1 MRCVRYSYRRIE
13 YRHNFFFFRK
23 HERNPFSLRISW
35 TPPFFIAPNSSIL
48 SAELFRYA
56 EQTNRATT
64 KALSSTR
71 LARGRRHRNHPRSAR
86 KVNYGRGGELF
97 AGFVALSSLVTFNL
111 LACINL
117 ILFYSP
123 RRPRFLR
130 P

>member
-1 MRCVRYSYRRIE
+1 MRCVRYSYRGIE
-13 YRHNFFFFRK
+13 YQHNSLSFRK
-23 HERNPFSLRISW
+23 HERNPFSLRISR
-35 TPPFFIAPNSSIL
+35 TPPFFFAPNSSIL
-48 SAELFRYA
+48 SAELFHY

-71 LARGRRHRNHPRSAR
+71 LARGRRHSRSAR
-86 KVNYGRGGELF
+86 KINYGRGGELF

-111 LACINL
+111 LARINL